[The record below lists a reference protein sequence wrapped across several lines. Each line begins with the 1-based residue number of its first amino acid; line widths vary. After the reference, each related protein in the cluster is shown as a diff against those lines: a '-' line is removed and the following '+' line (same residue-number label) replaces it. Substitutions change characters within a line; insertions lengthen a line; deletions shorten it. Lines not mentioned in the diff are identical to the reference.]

1 MKNMS
6 WPTTIVIALVVLV
19 VGYFV
24 GQALHLDHTTPAA
37 AAPTVTVTTVT
48 TVAPAQ
54 ELRA

>member
-1 MKNMS
+1 
-6 WPTTIVIALVVLV
+6 VLV

-24 GQALHLDHTTPAA
+24 GQALHLDHKTPAA